1 GPARS
6 QHFPRA
12 AEDHDR
18 GDSDPRPPPAS
29 AAAPPRH
36 GDRAAPGHRHGGRPR
51 HLHAVHAPG
60 PADVLHAGPSMA
72 GALAGAARGD
82 GGGGVTAG
90 SRALRPGLCFAI
102 RRRSSTTSREDHMDI
117 SGRRRF
123 LHSATPALV
132 FAAASTA
139 PVKKPAPSKKEER
152 EEEVTPTEDLM
163 REHGLL
169 KRVLLVYDE
178 VHRRIGANVDF
189 APETVAAGARI
200 IRAFIEEYH
209 EELEERHLFPRFRSH
224 HTLVDLVDVLG
235 EQHRAGRRVTERIL
249 VLATGGLKGA
259 DDKKELAVSLASFVR
274 MYAPHEA
281 REDTVLFPALRG
293 LVSANEYDA
302 LGETFENEEHKKF
315 GQDGFEKMVDRVAG
329 LEKTLDIY
337 DLKQFTPR

>member
-1 GPARS
+1 
-6 QHFPRA
+6 
-12 AEDHDR
+12 
-18 GDSDPRPPPAS
+18 
-29 AAAPPRH
+29 
-36 GDRAAPGHRHGGRPR
+36 
-51 HLHAVHAPG
+51 
-60 PADVLHAGPSMA
+60 
-72 GALAGAARGD
+72 
-82 GGGGVTAG
+82 
-90 SRALRPGLCFAI
+90 
-102 RRRSSTTSREDHMDI
+102 MDI

-123 LHSATPALV
+123 LHSAAPALLLV
-132 FAAASTA
+132 GASPA
-139 PVKKPAPSKKEER
+139 PVKKPAAQKKGET
-152 EEEVTPTEDLM
+152 EEEVTPTEDQM

-178 VHRRIGANVDF
+178 VHRRIGANLDF

-209 EELEERHLFPRFRSH
+209 EELEERHLFPRFRSR

-259 DDKKELAVSLASFVR
+259 DEKKELAAALASFVR

-315 GQDGFEKMVDRVAG
+315 GQDGFEKMVDRVAE
-329 LEKTLDIY
+329 LEKTLGIY

>member
-1 GPARS
+1 MFEPGRRHFLHAAGPA
-6 QHFPRA
+6 
-12 AEDHDR
+12 
-18 GDSDPRPPPAS
+18 
-29 AAAPPRH
+29 
-36 GDRAAPGHRHGGRPR
+36 
-51 HLHAVHAPG
+51 
-60 PADVLHAGPSMA
+60 
-72 GALAGAARGD
+72 
-82 GGGGVTAG
+82 
-90 SRALRPGLCFAI
+90 
-102 RRRSSTTSREDHMDI
+102 
-117 SGRRRF
+117 F
-123 LHSATPALV
+123 LL
-132 FAAASTA
+132 AAASPA
-139 PVKKPAPSKKEER
+139 PLKKPAVTPPKENKEED
-152 EEEVTPTEDLM
+152 VTPTEDLM

-178 VHRRIGANVDF
+178 VNRRIGANLDF

-209 EELEERHLFPRFRSH
+209 EELEERHLFPRFRSR

-235 EQHRAGRRVTERIL
+235 EQHRAGRRVTEKIL

-259 DDKKELAVSLASFVR
+259 DDKKELAAALASFVR

-302 LGETFENEEHKKF
+302 LGETFEKEEHNKF

>member
-1 GPARS
+1 
-6 QHFPRA
+6 
-12 AEDHDR
+12 
-18 GDSDPRPPPAS
+18 
-29 AAAPPRH
+29 
-36 GDRAAPGHRHGGRPR
+36 
-51 HLHAVHAPG
+51 
-60 PADVLHAGPSMA
+60 
-72 GALAGAARGD
+72 
-82 GGGGVTAG
+82 
-90 SRALRPGLCFAI
+90 
-102 RRRSSTTSREDHMDI
+102 MDI

-139 PVKKPAPSKKEER
+139 PVKKPAPSKKEET

-209 EELEERHLFPRFRSH
+209 EELEERHLFPRFRSR

-259 DDKKELAVSLASFVR
+259 DDKKELAAALASFVR